1 MSRTLCRFEQDSRLP
16 ATRHECIYQHF
27 RPDIWP
33 DSLIA
38 LGPCD
43 QRTGRAATGPVS
55 PCMADKMRV
64 LGGSTQPVS
73 MREAAARLGVPL
85 STFQKHYRE
94 WGVPARKVGRS
105 VKFME
110 RELLAWIEAQPR
122 VSGS

>member
-1 MSRTLCRFEQDSRLP
+1 MEKN
-16 ATRHECIYQHF
+16 I
-27 RPDIWP
+27 
-33 DSLIA
+33 
-38 LGPCD
+38 
-43 QRTGRAATGPVS
+43 
-55 PCMADKMRV
+55 RV
-64 LGGSTQPVS
+64 LGGNTQLVS
-73 MREAAARLGVPL
+73 MREAAARLNVPL